1 MRTKH
6 YISIAIALAALVAVF
21 LYVPTT
27 PPKGAK
33 GMGAASQHN
42 DAAGQVANA
51 EPASIDSIIKASKA
65 LLPPHALTEL
75 AAIESQIAQQKDSA
89 QMASLFEKSAELWME
104 HKQGPMVAWNKGMA
118 AHLALSEKKLTF
130 AGQLYL
136 GLMHDASTASMAAWE
151 AGEAVKYLN
160 EALALN
166 PNNDT
171 TKLALATAY
180 IEGTGAPMAGVS
192 ILREMITK
200 NPDNIPANLLLGRLS
215 IQSGQYDKAVERL
228 EHVLTLDPKNRE
240 ALYFLGEAQKGKGE
254 NDKAIATFRK
264 LEGIVNN
271 PDFTK
276 DLEEYIS
283 SFK

>member
-1 MRTKH
+1 MAH
-6 YISIAIALAALVAVF
+6 
-21 LYVPTT
+21 
-27 PPKGAK
+27 
-33 GMGAASQHN
+33 
-42 DAAGQVANA
+42 A
-51 EPASIDSIIKASKA
+51 EPASIDSIIKAAKA

-75 AAIESQIAQQKDSA
+75 SALEAQIAQQKDSA
-89 QMASLFEKSAELWME
+89 QMVDFYEKSAELWME
-104 HKQGPMVAWNKGMA
+104 HKQGPMVAWNKGVA
-118 AHLALSEKKLTF
+118 AHLAQSEKKLTF

-136 GLMHDASTASMAAWE
+136 GLMHDATTESMAAWE
-151 AGEAVKYLN
+151 AAEAVKHLN
-160 EALALN
+160 EALVLN

-180 IEGTGAPMAGVS
+180 IEGTGSPMAGVS

-200 NPDNIPANLLLGRLS
+200 DPDHIPANLLLGKLS
-215 IQSGQYDKAVERL
+215 IQSGQFDKAVERL
-228 EHVLTLDPKNRE
+228 EHVLTLEPKNRE

-254 NDKAIATFRK
+254 KDKAIATFRK

-276 DLEEYIS
+276 DIEEYIS

>member
-1 MRTKH
+1 M
-6 YISIAIALAALVAVF
+6 
-21 LYVPTT
+21 
-27 PPKGAK
+27 
-33 GMGAASQHN
+33 GMSQHI
-42 DAAGQVANA
+42 DAAGQGQMQQA
-51 EPASIDSIIKASKA
+51 EPASIDSIFKASKA

-75 AAIESQIAQQKDSA
+75 TAIEEQIAKTGDSSR
-89 QMASLFEKSAELWME
+89 MPELFEKSAELWME

-118 AHLALSEKKLTF
+118 AHLAQSEKKLTF

-136 GLMHDASTASMAAWE
+136 GLMHDAATASMAAWE
-151 AGEAVKYLN
+151 AEEAVKYLN

-180 IEGTGAPMAGVS
+180 IEGTGAPMSGVS
-192 ILREMITK
+192 ILREMIAK
-200 NPDNIPANLLLGRLS
+200 NPDHIPANLLLGRLS
-215 IQSGQYDKAVERL
+215 IQSGQFDKAVDRL
-228 EHVLTLDPKNRE
+228 EHVLTLEPKNRE

-254 NDKAIATFRK
+254 NEKAIATFRK

-276 DLEEYIS
+276 DIEDYIN